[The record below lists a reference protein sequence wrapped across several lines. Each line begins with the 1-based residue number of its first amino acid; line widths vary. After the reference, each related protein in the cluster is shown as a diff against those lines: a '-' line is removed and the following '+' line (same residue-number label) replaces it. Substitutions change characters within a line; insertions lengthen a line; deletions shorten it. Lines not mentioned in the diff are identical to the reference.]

1 MSLKEKLNSII
12 NTPLSSNNRSNNN
25 LIHYT
30 KINNGNK
37 GEIISE
43 VKEKI
48 NEFKLNRQYN
58 QPVDLLNFEVSREAL
73 SKYYK
78 NNSSRDLNQSFNKIK
93 NEIEFNKNNES
104 NKKEKNNND
113 LIFEKNKENKS
124 NEKKNFLN
132 IDIKNIFKSN
142 NDNNKHHKNRKL
154 NKSFD
159 KIKIKNNNIN
169 NNNKK
174 EYIKLFNFKENND
187 YINNNNENNEYN
199 KDDKIKTQINLF
211 VKQLNFSPSN
221 NDDEN
226 SSNKKKKFQSKIN
239 INNNNF
245 YNNYSTFNPSLNN
258 NFNSNI
264 KLEDIKKINKYL
276 ININDPSL
284 LNNDILSELKILNNK
299 LNIIFNNN

>member
-93 NEIEFNKNNES
+93 NEIEFNKNN
-104 NKKEKNNND
+104 
-113 LIFEKNKENKS
+113 
-124 NEKKNFLN
+124 
-132 IDIKNIFKSN
+132 
-142 NDNNKHHKNRKL
+142 
-154 NKSFD
+154 
-159 KIKIKNNNIN
+159 
-169 NNNKK
+169 
-174 EYIKLFNFKENND
+174 
-187 YINNNNENNEYN
+187 
-199 KDDKIKTQINLF
+199 
-211 VKQLNFSPSN
+211 
-221 NDDEN
+221 
-226 SSNKKKKFQSKIN
+226 
-239 INNNNF
+239 
-245 YNNYSTFNPSLNN
+245 
-258 NFNSNI
+258 
-264 KLEDIKKINKYL
+264 
-276 ININDPSL
+276 
-284 LNNDILSELKILNNK
+284 
-299 LNIIFNNN
+299 